1 MKQLYFLC
9 VCTLCIW
16 GASATTANAQ
26 LQSRLHYKIKNG
38 YRAINGDAPDIYYG
52 KVIKDDSTQPKP
64 EQRML
69 DTDVLRANV
78 KQKGDTLLL
87 DFWNFAANPSAP
99 TSPRYKYVSP
109 KDSIGKHGKVTYLYF
124 MQIPQRDIIGEPVT
138 YISLPYATT
147 EVGVATVPFK
157 FRRGNTSKIVS
168 NQLLSDISLGP
179 YIGRKW
185 GRTRFYNDKERNHN
199 SVALTIAFMASPTI
213 ISIDS
218 TNTKGEVKTKSDE
231 MGITTAIA
239 AMYAYRDINIGLYLG
254 TDNPVTG
261 RSGKWAYASKPWIGF
276 GIGYKINL
284 LGAKE

>member
-1 MKQLYFLC
+1 M
-9 VCTLCIW
+9 W
-16 GASATTANAQ
+16 GASVTRASAQ
-26 LQSRLHYKIKNG
+26 LQSGFHYKIKNG
-38 YRAINGDAPDIYYG
+38 YRANDNKAPGIYYG
-52 KVIKDDSTQPKP
+52 KVIKGDTTRRSPK
-64 EQRML
+64 QRML
-69 DTDVLRANV
+69 DTDVLNANV

-87 DFWNFAANPSAP
+87 DFWNFAANLDAP
-99 TSPRYKYVSP
+99 ASPRHKYVSP
-109 KDSIGKHGKVTYLYF
+109 NDSVGKHGKVTYLYF
-124 MQIPQRDIIGEPVT
+124 MQITPRDIISQPVT

-185 GRTRFYNDKERNHN
+185 GRTRFYADKERNHN
-199 SVALTIAFMASPTI
+199 SAALTLAFMASPTI

-218 TNTKGEVKTKSDE
+218 TNTRGEVKTKSDE

-239 AMYAYRDINIGLYLG
+239 AMYAYRDVNIGLYLG

-261 RSGKWAYASKPWIGF
+261 KSGRWAYASKPWIGF
-276 GIGYKINL
+276 GIGYKVKI